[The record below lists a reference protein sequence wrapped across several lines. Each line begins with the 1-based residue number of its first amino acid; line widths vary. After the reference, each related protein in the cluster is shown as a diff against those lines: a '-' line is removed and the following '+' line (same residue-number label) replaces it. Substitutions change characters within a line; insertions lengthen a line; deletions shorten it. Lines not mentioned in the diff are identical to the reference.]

1 MLYAYLAQAL
11 IFFLVHRELTC
22 GSFNPVC
29 LALRSF
35 DDSVHLDHVGD
46 PRGQSC
52 DEVGIPCVGNLNLGT
67 VWNTG
72 FDFLSIWNA
81 CWQTQEGK

>member
-1 MLYAYLAQAL
+1 MLYAYLAKAL
-11 IFFLVHRELTC
+11 VFFLVLGELTC

-52 DEVGIPCVGNLNLGT
+52 DEVGILCVGNLNLRT
-67 VWNTG
+67 V
-72 FDFLSIWNA
+72 
-81 CWQTQEGK
+81 